1 MTTRRARST
10 ASSGLMLPVVIQGL
24 VCLALLLVFHVSI
37 GLDPIAPLRLA
48 ETRLSFLVHLVCN
61 TAFVAT
67 LWHLARNR
75 HTFLRLAI
83 FPPLVWLLFVGL
95 SAASSPIPAAA
106 FEQWMF
112 WLDAALLFYV
122 GQVLI
127 SRRPDIFFLLF
138 AFLGNLMAVVV
149 LRIALANPRQ
159 VPPEYVL
166 AISIA
171 LSLAAILVIIGRRP
185 MNQQR
190 SFLRFLLMVAVLL
203 GMGALLKAFAP
214 QTGGAPEMVAL
225 GHVIRLR
232 PWTGSGIGA
241 ISQVLPS
248 FAAQDY
254 GWLLMPSNS
263 WIVLRAEVGWLGLT
277 LLWAGIMVAVGRL
290 LVIFHDHE
298 GDGSSFMAFGMAG
311 VILLLVVGSFWHG
324 FLSLPFGRLLL
335 FLLLGTAGGFM
346 MPDSPPRGLR
356 VLLGGQDWDPGLAVP
371 IIAFVAM
378 GWLTIQEARPYRAA
392 RLQMQA
398 LTSDRSEDRLLE
410 ATRLY
415 PLESSL
421 WEARA
426 GAARE
431 NFKSVPWREQAFQH
445 IVDLYEQSLKLN
457 PYRFKTYASLA
468 SVYDRARRPKQ
479 TESTLNRGLAYLPH
493 NETLRRWLIRSML
506 ARGDEDSAL
515 QELHRLAQDLPLM
528 PGKRGEKSAAA
539 RASVYV
545 WMAEIHEKRG
555 DWDRAASFYATAV
568 LENPMGP
575 MADQARAAMK
585 RLREAEM
592 QQQLAESE
600 VTATADGD
608 EGLGSDSVNVA
619 VAEE

>member
-346 MPDSPPRGLR
+346 MPRF
-356 VLLGGQDWDPGLAVP
+356 A
-371 IIAFVAM
+371 A
-378 GWLTIQEARPYRAA
+378 TRAA
-392 RLQMQA
+392 RPAGRAGLGSGPCRPNHRICGNGLADDPGGAAVSRGAIADAGADKRQERGPAAGGHAALSTGVFAVGGPRRCRARELQVGA
-398 LTSDRSEDRLLE
+398 L
-410 ATRLY
+410 
-415 PLESSL
+415 
-421 WEARA
+421 ARA
-426 GAARE
+426 G
-431 NFKSVPWREQAFQH
+431 VPA
-445 IVDLYEQSLKLN
+445 
-457 PYRFKTYASLA
+457 
-468 SVYDRARRPKQ
+468 
-479 TESTLNRGLAYLPH
+479 
-493 NETLRRWLIRSML
+493 
-506 ARGDEDSAL
+506 
-515 QELHRLAQDLPLM
+515 HR
-528 PGKRGEKSAAA
+528 
-539 RASVYV
+539 
-545 WMAEIHEKRG
+545 
-555 DWDRAASFYATAV
+555 
-568 LENPMGP
+568 
-575 MADQARAAMK
+575 
-585 RLREAEM
+585 
-592 QQQLAESE
+592 
-600 VTATADGD
+600 
-608 EGLGSDSVNVA
+608 
-619 VAEE
+619 